1 MNKTPSAPP
10 VPTRSTAEW
19 QQIDRAHYLHPFTDH
34 AALHRK
40 GTRVITRAEGVY
52 LYDSDGRQLLDGMAG
67 LWCVNLGYGRRE
79 LATAAYEQLL
89 QLPYYNSFFQTAH
102 PPALELSRLLG
113 EVTAPQFNRV
123 FFTGS
128 GSEAND
134 TVVRLVRYFWQV
146 SGKPERS
153 VIISRHNAYHG
164 STMAG
169 ASLGGM
175 KPMHGQ
181 GGMPIPGIVHIRQPY
196 WYGEGGDLTPDE
208 FGLVAARALEEKI
221 LELGPD
227 KVAAFIAEPVQ
238 GAGGVVIPPRS
249 YWPEIQRIVDKYG
262 ILLVVDEVICGF
274 GRTGAWFGSDYYGV
288 RPDLMPIAKGMSSG
302 YMPIGGLMV
311 GDRVAA
317 ALLDEDRE
325 FHHGFTYSGHPAAC
339 AVACAA
345 IHILRNE
352 KVVEHVRDV
361 AAPYLAQ
368 RWAGLADHP
377 LVGETRTLGLLGAIE
392 LVRGK
397 SKRQFFQDPGK
408 VGTLCRDICF
418 DNGLVMRAVRDTMI
432 VSPPLVITR
441 AQIDELADKARRC
454 LDLTWAAVQKGGY

>member
-1 MNKTPSAPP
+1 
-10 VPTRSTAEW
+10 
-19 QQIDRAHYLHPFTDH
+19 
-34 AALHRK
+34 
-40 GTRVITRAEGVY
+40 
-52 LYDSDGRQLLDGMAG
+52 
-67 LWCVNLGYGRRE
+67 
-79 LATAAYEQLL
+79 
-89 QLPYYNSFFQTAH
+89 
-102 PPALELSRLLG
+102 
-113 EVTAPQFNRV
+113 
-123 FFTGS
+123 
-128 GSEAND
+128 
-134 TVVRLVRYFWQV
+134 
-146 SGKPERS
+146 
-153 VIISRHNAYHG
+153 
-164 STMAG
+164 
-169 ASLGGM
+169 M
-175 KPMHGQ
+175 KPMHAQ

-345 IHILRNE
+345 INILRNE

-392 LVRGK
+392 LVRDK

-454 LDLTWAAVQKGGY
+454 LDLAWAAVQKGDY